1 MHFPVAVPVPVTM
14 LEEFKENLQLALSW
28 MEDVQ
33 RRLKAND
40 CTEGPRDALEARLR
54 ETKVGGG
61 ALSDWIKQNENVTAH
76 SCRGRQW
83 CCALFSPVHRVP
95 LLIFHAHLT
104 VVVRDFLF

>member
-1 MHFPVAVPVPVTM
+1 MPFPVALPVPVTM

-54 ETKVGGG
+54 ETKVGG
-61 ALSDWIKQNENVTAH
+61 DVTGR
-76 SCRGRQW
+76 SCRGRHW
-83 CCALFSPVHRVP
+83 CWCAVFSPVHMVP
-95 LLIFHAHLT
+95 LLFFHAHLT
-104 VVVRDFLF
+104 AVVRDFLFFLIEW